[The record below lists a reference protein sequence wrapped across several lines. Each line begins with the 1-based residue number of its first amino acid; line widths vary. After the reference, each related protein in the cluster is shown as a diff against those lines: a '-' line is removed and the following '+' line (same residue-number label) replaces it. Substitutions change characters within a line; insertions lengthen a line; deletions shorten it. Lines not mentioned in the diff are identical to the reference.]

1 MARGPD
7 AGRLSL
13 PKNSSERCSNAI
25 FTLRFGSRSSRS
37 LLGAVSGIS
46 GAATF
51 TVTNINDSGAGS
63 LRQAITDAN
72 AAGGADTIE
81 FNIVGSGVHTIV
93 PASALPTITGP
104 TTIDGYSQ
112 PGATA
117 NTNGPELGTNAQL
130 MIEVDGTNTGALL
143 ANAILHFTPTADG
156 SAVRGLVLNRA
167 AQLGHPRSK
176 EPTAS

>member
-1 MARGPD
+1 MRF
-7 AGRLSL
+7 S
-13 PKNSSERCSNAI
+13 
-25 FTLRFGSRSSRS
+25 RFGLVTLVSIV
-37 LLGAVSGIS
+37 LGAVSGIS

-93 PASALPTITGP
+93 PASALPQITGP
-104 TTIDGYSQ
+104 TTIDGYTQ
-112 PGATA
+112 PGAA
-117 NTNGPELGTNAQL
+117 RQHERSQLGTNAQL
-130 MIEVDGTNTGALL
+130 MIEIDGTNTGALIVD
-143 ANAILHFTPTADG
+143 AILHFMPTADG

-167 AQLGHPRSK
+167 ASSRHPRRRNRRHRDRGQLHRHQSRGHRG
-176 EPTAS
+176 AR

>member
-1 MARGPD
+1 M
-7 AGRLSL
+7 RLS
-13 PKNSSERCSNAI
+13 
-25 FTLRFGSRSSRS
+25 RFGSALLASV
-37 LLGAVSGIS
+37 LLGAMSEVS

-51 TVTNINDSGAGS
+51 TVTSTADAGPGT

-81 FNIVGSGVHTIV
+81 FNIVGAGVHTIV
-93 PASALPTITGP
+93 PASALPQITGP
-104 TTIDGYSQ
+104 VTIDGYTQ

-130 MIEVDGTNTGALL
+130 MIEIDGTNTGALNT
-143 ANAILHFTPTADG
+143 NAILHFMPTADG

-167 AQLGHPRSK
+167 ASSGILVEGTAARDRSLHRHQSGRHAGLGGW
-176 EPTAS
+176 